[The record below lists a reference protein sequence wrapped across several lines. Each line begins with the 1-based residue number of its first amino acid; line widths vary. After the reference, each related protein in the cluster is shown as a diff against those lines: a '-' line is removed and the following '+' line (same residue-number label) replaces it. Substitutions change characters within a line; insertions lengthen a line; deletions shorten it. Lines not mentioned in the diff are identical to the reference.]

1 MIVPLTHRRPARLT
15 LASVVLLSFVAAGM
29 HGAAQSE
36 GRSADALLDGS
47 ALNDVWI
54 RINARDWQDLHTH
67 YLEDT
72 YYPVDFEWQGV
83 NVRNSGIRVRGD
95 TSRNGHK
102 PSFRVAFNRYVGGQ
116 DFLGLDAV
124 VLNNVWLDPS
134 MIRDRL
140 SMLVFRAAGVP
151 APRQAH
157 VRLFVGANREYAG
170 VYAVSEE
177 IDEKFVAANLH
188 DRDGYLFEFHR
199 QNGDPYGFEDPGPDL
214 RWYVPRFD
222 PRTHQFASV
231 ATLYMP
237 VRDLVEAV
245 NRARPSELERDLA
258 EYLDLKAFITMLA
271 VQNFVAQTDG
281 LVSGVGMN
289 NFYLYRY
296 AGTRLSVIIPWDQDN
311 SFSQITMPPWQQLEA
326 NALTVKIWSE
336 PKYRDMYLG
345 ALLDVAD
352 LAAGGWLEQEARREY
367 DQIREAAHTDPFAP
381 YPQERFEQDQAL
393 VQQFARDRAAIVRQ
407 YVSDVAPELL
417 SGRSRTLN
425 RRGPR

>member
-1 MIVPLTHRRPARLT
+1 MIARLTHRRPGRLT
-15 LASVVLLSFVAAGM
+15 LASVVLLSLVAAGM

-36 GRSADALLDGS
+36 ARSADALLDGS

-54 RINARDWQDLHTH
+54 HINARDWRDLHAH

-72 YYPVDFEWQGV
+72 YYPADFEWQGV
-83 NVRNSGIRVRGD
+83 NVRNSGIRARGD
-95 TSRNGHK
+95 TTRNGQK
-102 PSFRVAFNRYVGGQ
+102 PSVRVAFNRYVGGQ
-116 DFLGLDAV
+116 ELLGLDAV
-124 VLNNVWLDPS
+124 VLNSVWLDPS

-177 IDEKFVAANLH
+177 IDEKFAAAMLH

-199 QNGDPYGFEDPGPDL
+199 QNGDPWGFEDPGPDL

-222 PRTHQFASV
+222 PRTHQTASV
-231 ATLYMP
+231 PTLYMP

-258 EYLDLKAFITMLA
+258 EYLDLKTFITMLA

-311 SFSQITMPPWQQLEA
+311 SFSQIMMPPWQQLEA
-326 NALTVKIWSE
+326 NVLTLKIWSE
-336 PKYRDMYLG
+336 PKYRAMYLS
-345 ALLDVAD
+345 ALLDIAD
-352 LAAGGWLEQEARREY
+352 LTASGWLEQEARREY
-367 DQIREAAHTDPFAP
+367 DQIREAAHADQFAP
-381 YPQERFEQDQAL
+381 YPQDRFEQDQAL
-393 VQQFARDRAAIVRQ
+393 VQQFARERAAIVRQ
-407 YVSDVAPELL
+407 YVSSLAPELL
-417 SGRSRTLN
+417 RT
-425 RRGPR
+425 RRR

>member
-1 MIVPLTHRRPARLT
+1 VIARLTHRRPGRLT
-15 LASVVLLSFVAAGM
+15 LASVVLLSLVAAGM

-36 GRSADALLDGS
+36 ARSADALLDGS

-54 RINARDWQDLHTH
+54 HINARDWRDLHAH

-72 YYPVDFEWQGV
+72 YYPADFEWQGV
-83 NVRNSGIRVRGD
+83 NVRNSGIRARGD
-95 TSRNGHK
+95 TTRNGQK
-102 PSFRVAFNRYVGGQ
+102 PSVRVAFNRYVGGQ
-116 DFLGLDAV
+116 ELLGLDAV
-124 VLNNVWLDPS
+124 VLNSVWLDPS

-177 IDEKFVAANLH
+177 IDEKFAAAMLH

-199 QNGDPYGFEDPGPDL
+199 QNGDPWGFEDPGPDL

-222 PRTHQFASV
+222 PRTHQTASV
-231 ATLYMP
+231 PTLYMP

-258 EYLDLKAFITMLA
+258 EYLDLKTFITMLA

-311 SFSQITMPPWQQLEA
+311 SFSQIMMPPWQQLEA
-326 NALTVKIWSE
+326 NVLTLKIWSE
-336 PKYRDMYLG
+336 PKYRAMYLG
-345 ALLDVAD
+345 ALLDIAD
-352 LAAGGWLEQEARREY
+352 LTASGWLEQEARREY
-367 DQIREAAHTDPFAP
+367 DQIREAAHADPFAP
-381 YPQERFEQDQAL
+381 YPQDRFEQDQAL
-393 VQQFARDRAAIVRQ
+393 VQQFARERAAIVRQ
-407 YVSDVAPELL
+407 YVSSVAPELL
-417 SGRSRTLN
+417 AA
-425 RRGPR
+425 RRR